1 MRNSYLNDFRY
12 TPECIKFSDFLQLL
26 EGQTVDLPRPKS
38 QFSSDLTISRDNTIP
53 FFATSKN
60 PIEYIGKYNV
70 RDDLETEMMSSR
82 WKVFCFKNQIPLE
95 KIKNLPRCPN
105 CFVKLIMQGSDMD
118 WSFVNVVF
126 WTFFSFTSWVSHV
139 TTRHK
144 QVTNTSHYFRGGNH
158 RISTRHTRHNF
169 LYK

>member
-1 MRNSYLNDFRY
+1 MHGLDWRNA
-12 TPECIKFSDFLQLL
+12 KF
-26 EGQTVDLPRPKS
+26 LPQRFSLHSGMHKIERLSAAFRPKS

-53 FFATSKN
+53 FFAISKG

-118 WSFVNVVF
+118 
-126 WTFFSFTSWVSHV
+126 
-139 TTRHK
+139 
-144 QVTNTSHYFRGGNH
+144 
-158 RISTRHTRHNF
+158 
-169 LYK
+169 